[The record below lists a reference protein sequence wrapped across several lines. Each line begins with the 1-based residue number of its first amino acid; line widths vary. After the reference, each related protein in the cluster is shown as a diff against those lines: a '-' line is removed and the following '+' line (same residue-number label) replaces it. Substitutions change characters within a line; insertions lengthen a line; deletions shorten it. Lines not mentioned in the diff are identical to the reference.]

1 MQENKYETM
10 KTTLFELWLAG
21 LAMIGTTACDPPAE
35 MNAEEAA
42 AWIAAYAP
50 ERIDTGSPIRI
61 ELTDSVRHLYPDTP
75 LGKILKFTPSV
86 KGELYLAE
94 PRMLEFAPQEG
105 ALKPGGS
112 NPAANT
118 TASIRCGTSPSPFLS
133 QNEKRGCAWSAFGWI
148 RPIPDICRPKGC

>member
-105 ALKPGGS
+105 ALKPGRRYTCRVRLGDS
-112 NPAANT
+112 
-118 TASIRCGTSPSPFLS
+118 TASPFLS